1 MKTFGEWFQ
10 SLPPNMRGAIFVVLG
25 TAFFV
30 LTDIAVKF
38 AGDRIHPAQMA
49 IFRYGLGFV
58 LLMPLFIRTGP
69 ERLRSKRLKL
79 HFFRAIVASLGQAG
93 IFYAVI
99 HLPLADA
106 TAMNFTRPLFLTVL
120 AIFVLKEIVG
130 LHRWSAT
137 LVGFAGVIVMMRPFG
152 GEIDIAWFVA
162 LFTAFLFAS
171 GLIII
176 RVLARDDPPGTI
188 LFWYHIFGALIFAG
202 PAAYVWVNPT
212 PTEWLLLCLI
222 ATFTAIGMN
231 FFVRGFSVGESSL
244 MGTMEY
250 IRLVF
255 AVVAGYV
262 IFTEIPDIWT
272 GVGATIIV
280 GATLYIAR
288 YEARRETRKGTPP
301 NDRQATS
308 GDK

>member
-1 MKTFGEWFQ
+1 
-10 SLPPNMRGAIFVVLG
+10 MRGAVFVVLG

-49 IFRYGLGFV
+49 IFRYGVGFI
-58 LLMPLFIRTGP
+58 LLVPLFIQTGS
-69 ERLRSKRLKL
+69 EKLRSNRLKL
-79 HFFRAIVASLGQAG
+79 HFFRAIIASLGQAG

-99 HLPLADA
+99 HLHLADA
-106 TAMNFTRPLFLTVL
+106 TAMTFTRPLFLTIL

-130 LHRWSAT
+130 LHRWGAT
-137 LVGFAGVIVMMRPFG
+137 IAGFAGVIVMMRPFG

-188 LFWYHIFGALIFAG
+188 LFWYHIFGTLIFAG
-202 PAAYVWVNPT
+202 PAAYVWVHPT
-212 PTEWLLLCLI
+212 PLEWLLLCLI

-255 AVVAGYV
+255 AVIAGYLL
-262 IFTEIPDIWT
+262 FTEIPDLWT
-272 GVGATIIV
+272 GVGAIIIV
-280 GATLYIAR
+280 SATLYITR
-288 YEARRETRKGTPP
+288 HEAGRKSPPRRGEDNNSRKK
-301 NDRQATS
+301 NVLE
-308 GDK
+308 